1 MAFDLSRPPSA
12 KGGSLAAQYGQMM
25 NRRQPGG
32 ISSIS
37 PGSRAVSYT
46 DPVMKAKAKFFD
58 NRKDVTYDRAQRRL
72 QQENYNLLDRLTMFK
87 PVEGT
92 GGTLLQSTV
101 PGGPTIAEAQAA
113 RARQFGPTFKEI
125 MSDINYG
132 AGQIAQGLAEKGS
145 PLINLAK
152 SVGSGVQ
159 NFVTNT
165 LPSMVPEPLMQNIDK
180 GLGAFNN
187 FMQSGQNFNMLL
199 MALPPR
205 ERRIYDREIMKPGMT
220 RENAY
225 RIAKGIR
232 QMSMGGVASL

>member
-37 PGSRAVSYT
+37 PQ
-46 DPVMKAKAKFFD
+46 AKKDAFVNIQRGKFFD
-58 NRKDVTYDRAQRRL
+58 GRKVPEERVFRRTAQDTLDRQFKNRFTRPVGGSKS
-72 QQENYNLLDRLTMFK
+72 NLLQMTADAPQSLTDFRMSLANRL
-87 PVEGT
+87 
-92 GGTLLQSTV
+92 
-101 PGGPTIAEAQAA
+101 GPTPREV
-113 RARQFGPTFKEI
+113 FGD
-125 MSDINYG
+125 MAYAG
-132 AGQIAQGLAEKGS
+132 GQILQNLAEKGT
-145 PLINLAK
+145 PLMNLAK

-159 NFVTNT
+159 NFFTNT
-165 LPSMVPEPLMQNIDK
+165 LPSMVPEPLMQNFDK

-205 ERRIYDREIMKPGMT
+205 QRRIYDLEIMKPGMT
-220 RENAY
+220 REQAY
-225 RIAKGIR
+225 RTAVRTK
-232 QMSMGGVASL
+232 QMAMGGVVNL

>member
-12 KGGSLAAQYGQMM
+12 QGGSLAAQYGQMM

-37 PGSRAVSYT
+37 PQ
-46 DPVMKAKAKFFD
+46 AKKDAFVNIQRGKFFD
-58 NRKDVTYDRAQRRL
+58 GRNVPEERVFRRTAQDTLDTQFKNRFTRPVVGSS
-72 QQENYNLLDRLTMFK
+72 NLLQMTADAPRSLADNRM
-87 PVEGT
+87 
-92 GGTLLQSTV
+92 LLANQL
-101 PGGPTIAEAQAA
+101 GPTPREILGDMAFAGGSILQNLAQ
-113 RARQFGPTFKEI
+113 
-125 MSDINYG
+125 
-132 AGQIAQGLAEKGS
+132 KGT
-145 PLINLAK
+145 PLMNFAK

-159 NFVTNT
+159 NFFTNT
-165 LPSMVPEPLMQNIDK
+165 LPSMVPEPLMQNINK
-180 GLGAFNN
+180 GLGAFDN

-205 ERRIYDREIMKPGMT
+205 QRRIYDREIMKPGMT

-225 RIAKGIR
+225 RIAKGMR